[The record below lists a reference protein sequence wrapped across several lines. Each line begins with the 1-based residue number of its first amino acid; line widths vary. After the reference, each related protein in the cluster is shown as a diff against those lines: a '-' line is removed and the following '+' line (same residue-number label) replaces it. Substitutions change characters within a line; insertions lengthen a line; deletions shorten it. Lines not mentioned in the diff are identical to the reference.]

1 MNKKNLKSGTSLLF
15 MLGFMAVIASVFG
28 YFISSWFLDYVTAP
42 KEEINSVANNQ
53 TVKEEKID
61 PKKKNSQSTTESST
75 DKDRKDKGTDSKS
88 KTGEDNGNNQET
100 IKPQANSDLFA
111 VQVGAF
117 SKKDNAE
124 GLVDKLQ
131 DKGFTAYI
139 TTEDPYRVQVGA
151 FKTKDAA
158 QELGSELEKIGF
170 SVYINH

>member
-42 KEEINSVANNQ
+42 KEEINSVANNR
-53 TVKEEKID
+53 TVKEERID
-61 PKKKNSQSTTESST
+61 PQQKNNSQSTTESTT
-75 DKDRKDKGTDSKS
+75 DKDIGMKS
-88 KTGEDNGNNQET
+88 KTKEGQGNQQST

-117 SKKDNAE
+117 SKKENAE
-124 GLVDKLQ
+124 GLVDRLQ
-131 DKGFTAYI
+131 NNGFTAYI
-139 TTEDPYRVQVGA
+139 TTKNPYRVQVGA

-158 QELGSELEKIGF
+158 QELGDELKKIGF
-170 SVYINH
+170 PVYINH

>member
-1 MNKKNLKSGTSLLF
+1 MNNKNLKSGTSLLF

-42 KEEINSVANNQ
+42 EEEINSVANNR

-61 PKKKNSQSTTESST
+61 PQSTDQSQSTASSISS
-75 DKDRKDKGTDSKS
+75 DNSELKS
-88 KTGEDNGNNQET
+88 DIKEQEEKEQTT

-124 GLVDKLQ
+124 GLVEKLQ
-131 DKGFTAYI
+131 SKGFTAYI
-139 TTEDPYRVQVGA
+139 TTKNPYRVQVGA
-151 FKTKDAA
+151 FKTKKAA
-158 QELGSELEKIGF
+158 QELGKELKEIGF
-170 SVYINH
+170 PVYINH

>member
-42 KEEINSVANNQ
+42 EEEINSVANNR

-61 PKKKNSQSTTESST
+61 PQQKEDSQSTASSIAS
-75 DKDRKDKGTDSKS
+75 DNSDFKS
-88 KTGEDNGNNQET
+88 DTQEQKKEDEAAT

-124 GLVDKLQ
+124 GLVNKLQ
-131 DKGFTAYI
+131 NKGFTAYI
-139 TTEDPYRVQVGA
+139 TTKNPYRVQVGA
-151 FKTKDAA
+151 FKTKEAA
-158 QELGSELEKIGF
+158 EELGKELQKIGF
-170 SVYINH
+170 PVYINH